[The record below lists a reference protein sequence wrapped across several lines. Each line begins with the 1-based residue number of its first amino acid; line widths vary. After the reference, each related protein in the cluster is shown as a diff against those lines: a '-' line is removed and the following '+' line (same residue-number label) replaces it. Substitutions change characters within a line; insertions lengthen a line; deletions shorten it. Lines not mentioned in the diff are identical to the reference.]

1 MYENDYWIVVPA
13 CEVNESAT
21 RDKNGENELM
31 DECDLPLDLELTERI
46 EVDDETL
53 PYVEEVWNCPE
64 QTKID
69 KGVELDFPLTME
81 TRQSKRGRDKRKY
94 NPYGEDF
101 FVDRNILVDVTD
113 AIVGLDEIA
122 VPIKTGKGV
131 QT

>member
-1 MYENDYWIVVPA
+1 
-13 CEVNESAT
+13 
-21 RDKNGENELM
+21 
-31 DECDLPLDLELTERI
+31 
-46 EVDDETL
+46 
-53 PYVEEVWNCPE
+53 
-64 QTKID
+64 
-69 KGVELDFPLTME
+69 ME